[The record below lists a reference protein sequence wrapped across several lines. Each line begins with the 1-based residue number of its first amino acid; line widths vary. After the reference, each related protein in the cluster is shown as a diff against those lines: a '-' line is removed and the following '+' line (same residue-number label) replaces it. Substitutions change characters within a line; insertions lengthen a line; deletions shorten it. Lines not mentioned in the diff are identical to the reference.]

1 MSSRPAVSTSPGN
14 LIEML
19 LLFPTVPQDPVNRTL
34 GGREGRKGGSAQA
47 EGYVKEQA
55 LWMDRKCIWGRDPF
69 CKGDSEL
76 KIK

>member
-1 MSSRPAVSTSPGN
+1 
-14 LIEML
+14 ML